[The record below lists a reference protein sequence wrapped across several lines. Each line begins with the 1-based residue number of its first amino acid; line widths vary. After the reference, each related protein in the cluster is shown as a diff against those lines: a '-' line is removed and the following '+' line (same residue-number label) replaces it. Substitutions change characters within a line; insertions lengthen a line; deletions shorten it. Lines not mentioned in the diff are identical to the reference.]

1 MKKLILASVSGIAL
15 MGLAACSDT
24 DGTTTQAVPEG
35 ERPAQTEPMDATPP
49 ATNPAPAPAP
59 ASPSTPAQ

>member
-24 DGTTTQAVPEG
+24 DGTTTQAVPDSNP
-35 ERPAQTEPMDATPP
+35 PAQTEPMATPP
-49 ATNPAPAPAP
+49 ATDPAAPSTTPAPTTP
-59 ASPSTPAQ
+59 PAQ

>member
-24 DGTTTQAVPEG
+24 DGTTTQAVPDG
-35 ERPAQTEPMDATPP
+35 EPPAQTEPMDATPP
-49 ATNPAPAPAP
+49 APDPAAPAPAAP
-59 ASPSTPAQ
+59 APAQ